1 MRRRCERRMGRD
13 SQPQPGPASAEA
25 AGGGAPVLERNG
37 TLPAGSAAPTAVWVH
52 LRVVAMV
59 IALVGAPSAVLLT
72 LGTSSAPS
80 PTQPAS
86 QPSIGGCVD
95 AGPVRPQQRPRDVDG
110 DGCPEVVTITPP
122 LVEITIGAETVSYL
136 VGTATDEIVI
146 GDWDCDGTATP
157 LLYRAKA
164 GALYR
169 YDRWPDGDELVRP
182 AVLTTRKDGVV
193 EPYRAADCDRYRIV
207 PA

>member
-1 MRRRCERRMGRD
+1 MDRD
-13 SQPQPGPASAEA
+13 SQPQQGPASAEGA
-25 AGGGAPVLERNG
+25 SEGAPVLERKG
-37 TLPAGSAAPTAVWVH
+37 TLSTGSAAPTGVWVH
-52 LRVVAMV
+52 VRVVAMV
-59 IALVGAPSAVLLT
+59 IALVGAPSAVLVT
-72 LGTSSAPS
+72 LGTSAP
-80 PTQPAS
+80 PPAEPRS
-86 QPSIGGCVD
+86 QPPIGGCVD
-95 AGPVRPQQRPRDVDG
+95 AGPVRPDERPRDVDG

-122 LVEITIGAETVSYL
+122 LVEVTIGTEMVSYV

-157 LLYRAKA
+157 LLYRATA

-169 YDRWPDGDELVRP
+169 YDRWPDGDEFVRP

-193 EPYRAADCDRYRIV
+193 EPYRAADCDRYRVV